1 MTKKFFESFKKRFGE
16 VTVIYFY
23 DSLEEQYTNRFHHRL
38 DLESNNIHVERVDWE
53 KDAIT
58 ITYTKLTPYVDCNS
72 GNNKCNKERKVQHV
86 KRENIHKVL
95 FRQF

>member
-16 VTVIYFY
+16 VAVIYFY
-23 DSLEEQYTNRFHHRL
+23 DSLEERFHHSL
-38 DLESNNIHVERVDWE
+38 YLESNNINVERVDWE

-58 ITYTKLTPYVDCNS
+58 ITYTKLTPYIDCNS
-72 GNNKCNKERKVQHV
+72 GNNKCNKERKVQHI

-95 FRQF
+95 FRPVLYK

>member
-16 VTVIYFY
+16 VAVIYFY
-23 DSLEEQYTNRFHHRL
+23 DSLEERYHHSL
-38 DLESNNIHVERVDWE
+38 YLESNNIHVERVDWE

-58 ITYTKLTPYVDCNS
+58 ITYTKLTPYIDWNS
-72 GNNKCNKERKVQHV
+72 GNNKCNKERKVQHI